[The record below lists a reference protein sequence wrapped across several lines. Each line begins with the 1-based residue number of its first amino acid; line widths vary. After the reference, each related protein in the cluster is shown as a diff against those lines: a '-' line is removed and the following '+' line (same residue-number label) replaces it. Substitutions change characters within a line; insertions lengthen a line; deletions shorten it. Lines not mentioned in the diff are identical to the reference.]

1 VDEKVAS
8 GLSPYARDNWTPAA
22 GLVLWSNE
30 RPSDILSG
38 VPGAEPFHFLLS
50 PFPLPPEDRKQ
61 QDVGCGMWVWPVV
74 RMFALPL
81 MRDYIRCPGGLLPA
95 VIGRTPGWP
104 GCTFKINSIL
114 TMLSRLAAP

>member
-8 GLSPYARDNWTPAA
+8 GLSPNARDNWTPAA

-50 PFPLPPEDRKQ
+50 PFPLPLPLPPEDRKQ
-61 QDVGCGMWVWPVV
+61 QDVGCGVGVASCANV
-74 RMFALPL
+74 CTSAYARLYPL
-81 MRDYIRCPGGLLPA
+81 SWWLVA
-95 VIGRTPGWP
+95 
-104 GCTFKINSIL
+104 GCHRADSWL
-114 TMLSRLAAP
+114 ARLHVQN